1 MRQTVLRAATITSCT
16 TQQID
21 TGEKKM
27 AKARW
32 MEETKK
38 AANDCETNMPW
49 ARGLRRQ
56 AMIARRLETDT
67 HTNKITLPPMPAFMS
82 LDISA

>member
-1 MRQTVLRAATITSCT
+1 
-16 TQQID
+16 
-21 TGEKKM
+21 M
-27 AKARW
+27 AKRW
-32 MEETKK
+32 IEETKN

-67 HTNKITLPPMPAFMS
+67 RQNKITLAPMPSFMS
-82 LDISA
+82 MDLSA

>member
-38 AANDCETNMPW
+38 AANDC
-49 ARGLRRQ
+49 
-56 AMIARRLETDT
+56 
-67 HTNKITLPPMPAFMS
+67 
-82 LDISA
+82 

>member
-1 MRQTVLRAATITSCT
+1 
-16 TQQID
+16 
-21 TGEKKM
+21 
-27 AKARW
+27 
-32 MEETKK
+32 
-38 AANDCETNMPW
+38 
-49 ARGLRRQ
+49 RRQ

>member
-1 MRQTVLRAATITSCT
+1 
-16 TQQID
+16 
-21 TGEKKM
+21 M
-27 AKARW
+27 ANVRW

-56 AMIARRLETDT
+56 AMIARRLETDNRP
-67 HTNKITLPPMPAFMS
+67 NKVTLAPMPAFMS